1 MTEKVFTVNGMSC
14 NSCVSHV
21 EDAVKELN
29 GVDSVVVILDQKS
42 MTVVYDEKIVNE
54 DVIRNA
60 VEELGYSIDV

>member
-21 EDAVKELN
+21 ENAVKELN
-29 GVDSVVVILDQKS
+29 GVDSVVVRLDQKS

>member
-29 GVDSVVVILDQKS
+29 GVDSVVVRLDQKS

>member
-21 EDAVKELN
+21 EKAVKKLN
-29 GVDSVVVILDQKS
+29 GVDSVVVRLDQKS